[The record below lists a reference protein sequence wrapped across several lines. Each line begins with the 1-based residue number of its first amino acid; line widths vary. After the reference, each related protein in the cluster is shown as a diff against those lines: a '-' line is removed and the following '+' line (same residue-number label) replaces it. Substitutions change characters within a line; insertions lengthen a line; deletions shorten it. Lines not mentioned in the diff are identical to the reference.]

1 MEILKVKIQ
10 GDGYLVN
17 DIMNVPKA
25 NGNREYELI
34 KKWLEEGNVPEP
46 EFTEEEL
53 LAQKQAQFRAE
64 RDMLLKKADIEI
76 NKLDDN
82 GQDSTVWRAYR
93 QALRDATIT
102 WELPAK
108 PEGDK

>member
-1 MEILKVKIQ
+1 MYKLIGTKSVKRLADEACIPFA
-10 GDGYLVN
+10 DGN
-17 DIMNVPKA
+17 ID
-25 NGNREYELI
+25 YEVY
-34 KKWLEEGNVPEP
+34 KQWLEEGNVPEP

-64 RDMLLKKADIEI
+64 RDVLLKKADIEI

-102 WELPAK
+102 WELPTK